1 MGLYTNRLITQ
12 ATVYNRACEISVR
25 PIVPSQPTSDTIDEM
40 VVNGDFADGIAE
52 WQIEQQNGVKASAAV
67 VPDGPNGQS
76 AMRLDV
82 EAVADEP
89 WRLQLYQN
97 KIAIQEGK
105 SYTLTFWCKSNRS
118 ANFFHFNNQQSS
130 LDNHQSDGKN
140 AQRFRPEVGQYVS
153 RTKHFAGSR
162 DECRRCSRFF
172 PRREEASAQAQA
184 TQGHRA
190 RVFAFG
196 TKPLDSLGWR
206 VDAAEARIV
215 PGRPEGF
222 IDRDG

>member
-40 VVNGDFADGIAE
+40 MVNGDFADGIAE

-89 WRLQLYQN
+89 CL
-97 KIAIQEGK
+97 ITAT
-105 SYTLTFWCKSNRS
+105 SYLAGMSN
-118 ANFFHFNNQQSS
+118 A
-130 LDNHQSDGKN
+130 
-140 AQRFRPEVGQYVS
+140 AQWQTHSVS
-153 RTKHFAGSR
+153 N
-162 DECRRCSRFF
+162 
-172 PRREEASAQAQA
+172 
-184 TQGHRA
+184 
-190 RVFAFG
+190 
-196 TKPLDSLGWR
+196 
-206 VDAAEARIV
+206 I
-215 PGRPEGF
+215 
-222 IDRDG
+222 